1 MKKGKAIL
9 FSAFTCLALFS
20 CVACSTNAKGNS
32 STGAG
37 NTNTPSDTEKP
48 SNSTVPEYKGMTISQ
63 NSSRRVVNEKNVFK
77 AHIGTDNEAIDGE
90 ESATS
95 EVPEYDD
102 HEEKEDTIEENIE
115 DLVSIDV
122 ETDDEVKYYV
132 QPKETFTVEIH
143 LSNPNQY
150 EIQSFTLNGKKYSNY
165 MFKDGSTMELLLL
178 ETTAPSTPGYYEY
191 TIDAIKYI
199 DGTEIKDVKM
209 SGDKT
214 IKTGIEYSSAPT
226 ASISSLN
233 ISTTYVDMGIDVTD
247 TYSLI
252 GKNELFVYLSDGE
265 NIIDKKSLKVG
276 NNEITFDNL
285 EAHTL
290 YEYGVI
296 TAFDL
301 VDGQDLHSEWLLTD
315 TFTTESIYSLSSIE
329 STNTSISFKV
339 DKNGEAG
346 QIDSISLYDNS
357 NGRLV
362 ASGNSSTRS
371 FGGLLS
377 NHTYKLYVD
386 FSYTINDTKIADWV
400 GEDITTIAKVEPKIE
415 ILDISA
421 DQTSVTYRI
430 NTEDVDNVCE
440 IKEVS
445 LIKNGEVVESQLG
458 TGNGSFTGLLS
469 NNTYNI
475 EVSYSY
481 DLNDGNGPIDSKATK
496 SFTTTAKTEPKIEIL
511 EISADKTSVSYRIST
526 EDADD
531 VCEIKEVNLIKNGE
545 IVDSQL
551 GSGSGSFTG
560 LLSNNTYNIEVSY
573 SYDLNDGNGPIDS
586 KVTKSFTTIAK
597 TEPKIEI
604 LDISADKTSVSYRI
618 NTEDVDDVCEIKEVT
633 LIKNGEAVD
642 SQLGSGSGRFTGL
655 LSNNTYNIE
664 VSYSYDLNDGNGPID
679 SKVIKSFTTIAK
691 FEPQIKIVDFSSDK
705 TSVSYKINMV
715 DNDGIGKIDKVEL
728 VKDGTVVST
737 NNGNLEGTFNNLLS
751 GNNYEIKA
759 FYSYDLNDGEGIKV
773 NSISQSISTIAKI
786 VPEVNISDFS
796 SDQTSIDYQLDMS
809 DEDEICT
816 IEKVELLKNGEAVDS
831 NDGSTSGSFDNLLS
845 DNTYSLKVTYSYDL
859 NDGNGIVYSFIE
871 KNINT
876 LSKNKPSIG
885 IDTKLVTDSSISAD
899 ILFDDAD
906 SVGMINSVTL
916 YNGDEVVAINSSKEV
931 NFNDLDY
938 YTDYKVVIS
947 YSYDLNDGKG
957 MIEEVYEKEFKTS
970 PYINFKSC
978 NIINTSAVSEGETI
992 YMQVSLDNP
1001 SGAIPE
1007 SVVVNGQKYNCASS
1021 TSQNKIYVEIINNG
1035 QFEGGNTE
1043 LIIQKVNMKL
1053 DGKIYSVE
1061 PKNNNSDSV
1070 FINGILSVESLEL
1083 VNSNN
1088 EIVYYAF
1095 PKDEMKLLLTLKNKT
1110 GYSIDGSSL
1119 GERIKIDNNHYYKNV
1134 TLENGRNYYDLTSI
1148 SYSNDSL
1155 SKTLNIGYCSSNRVY
1170 KVNSNSIVEINSL
1183 SGLQN
1188 TTFNGGYYKLTSD
1201 IDLSKTEWTNLGSFH
1216 GILDGNGYSIKNMTN
1231 VSTVTDK
1238 DINIGLF
1245 KDASGLFLNCK
1256 LEDVTIM
1263 MTLNSTTPDEYFASF
1278 GGFVSGTHFSDKIDA
1293 SFINC
1298 EVTGDISI
1306 NNTTSGETYVGGLV
1320 GYEYPYPPYLYIDNC
1335 RTNININI
1343 KKGNKTSGVGAGLV
1357 GYFAWANCKIF
1368 VYNSYVEGSIN
1379 ASSAQVING
1388 TTPSSTYIVDYK
1400 NNRCNVLLN
1409 GVKTTS
1415 ISDLYI
1421 YGD

>member
-32 STGAG
+32 STGSG

-77 AHIGTDNEAIDGE
+77 ANSGTDNEVIDNE
-90 ESATS
+90 ESGTS

-102 HEEKEDTIEENIE
+102 HEEKEDSIEENIE

-233 ISTTYVDMGIDVTD
+233 ISTTYVDMGIDIVD

-276 NNEITFDNL
+276 SNEITFENL
-285 EAHTL
+285 EAHKL

-296 TAFDL
+296 AAFDL

-329 STNTSISFKV
+329 RTNTSISFKV

-346 QIDSISLYDNS
+346 QVDSISLYDNS

-371 FGGLLS
+371 FDGLLS

-386 FSYTINDTKIADWV
+386 FSYMINDTKIADWV

-481 DLNDGNGPIDSKATK
+481 DLNDGNGPIDSK
-496 SFTTTAKTEPKIEIL
+496 
-511 EISADKTSVSYRIST
+511 
-526 EDADD
+526 
-531 VCEIKEVNLIKNGE
+531 
-545 IVDSQL
+545 
-551 GSGSGSFTG
+551 
-560 LLSNNTYNIEVSY
+560 
-573 SYDLNDGNGPIDS
+573 
-586 KVTKSFTTIAK
+586 
-597 TEPKIEI
+597 
-604 LDISADKTSVSYRI
+604 
-618 NTEDVDDVCEIKEVT
+618 
-633 LIKNGEAVD
+633 
-642 SQLGSGSGRFTGL
+642 
-655 LSNNTYNIE
+655 
-664 VSYSYDLNDGNGPID
+664 
-679 SKVIKSFTTIAK
+679 VIKSFTTIAK

-705 TSVSYKINMV
+705 TSVSYKIDMV

-759 FYSYDLNDGEGIKV
+759 SYSYDLNDGEGIKV

-786 VPEVNISDFS
+786 APEVNISDFS
-796 SDQTSIDYQLDMS
+796 ADQTSIDYQLDMS

-845 DNTYSLKVTYSYDL
+845 DNIYSLKVTYSYDL
-859 NDGNGIVYSFIE
+859 NDGNGVVYSFIE

-876 LSKNKPSIG
+876 LAKNKPSIG

-970 PYINFKSC
+970 PYIDFKSC
-978 NIINTSAVSEGETI
+978 DIINTSAVSEGETI
-992 YMQVSLDNP
+992 FIEATIENP
-1001 SGAIPE
+1001 LQAMPTT
-1007 SVVVNGQKYNCASS
+1007 VLVNGKEYDCTSS
-1021 TSQNKIYVEIINNG
+1021 TSPNRVYIEIVNDG
-1035 QFEGGNTE
+1035 QFEGGDTVLSIE
-1043 LIIQKVNMKL
+1043 KLSMYL
-1053 DGKIYSVE
+1053 DGNIYSVF
-1061 PKNNNSDSV
+1061 PSVNNSDSV
-1070 FINGILSVESLEL
+1070 FVNGSLNIEDTKL
-1083 VNSNN
+1083 VNSKREGVRYTTPDDAYL
-1088 EIVYYAF
+1088 EIH
-1095 PKDEMKLLLTLKNKT
+1095 LNNKT
-1110 GYSIDGSSL
+1110 GYEIDKVVIDNYEYTNFTKISTEIYL
-1119 GERIKIDNNHYYKNV
+1119 IKIEEYLYNGYCFFKINSITYSNQYIKKTLLCDVKSSYLYIVPTLDVIKINNIDDLLSTDFNQGKIYS
-1134 TLENGRNYYDLTSI
+1134 LENNIDLAGLERKNLGTLTGVFLGNGHSI
-1148 SYSNDSL
+1148 S
-1155 SKTLNIGYCSSNRVY
+1155 
-1170 KVNSNSIVEINSL
+1170 
-1183 SGLQN
+1183 
-1188 TTFNGGYYKLTSD
+1188 
-1201 IDLSKTEWTNLGSFH
+1201 
-1216 GILDGNGYSIKNMTN
+1216 NMTN
-1231 VSTVTDK
+1231 VSTVYDSEV
-1238 DINIGLF
+1238 NVGLF
-1245 KDASGLFLNCK
+1245 KQLNGVVDGLNILNAKILINQRTNDSNIRYETKIGLLSCEAESAVSISNCNVSGDIQISNNYVGSSECEYHLGGFFGSAIFVNDIYFENCSSN
-1256 LEDVTIM
+1256 VTINNRDNTDIRSYTAPIIAEIWVNDYSNITM
-1263 MTLNSTTPDEYFASF
+1263 KNIQISGAVFSNSGYSGAIF
-1278 GGFVSGTHFSDKIDA
+1278 GGFVGPSDKQFLHYENIDFNLNFLGTFIRKTINFEGTA
-1293 SFINC
+1293 AEFYNYSFI
-1298 EVTGDISI
+1298 
-1306 NNTTSGETYVGGLV
+1306 
-1320 GYEYPYPPYLYIDNC
+1320 
-1335 RTNININI
+1335 
-1343 KKGNKTSGVGAGLV
+1343 
-1357 GYFAWANCKIF
+1357 
-1368 VYNSYVEGSIN
+1368 
-1379 ASSAQVING
+1379 
-1388 TTPSSTYIVDYK
+1388 
-1400 NNRCNVLLN
+1400 
-1409 GVKTTS
+1409 
-1415 ISDLYI
+1415 
-1421 YGD
+1421 

>member
-276 NNEITFDNL
+276 SNEITFENL

-386 FSYTINDTKIADWV
+386 FSYTINDTKIVDWV
-400 GEDITTIAKVEPKIE
+400 GEDITTVFNIKPKIE
-415 ILDISA
+415 ILDISS
-421 DQTSVTYRI
+421 DKTSVRYKI
-430 NTEDVDNVCE
+430 DMEDSDGVGAIDKVE
-440 IKEVS
+440 
-445 LIKNGEVVESQLG
+445 LIKDGAVVSTNNGMLEGEF
-458 TGNGSFTGLLS
+458 NNLLS
-469 NNTYNI
+469 GNRYKI
-475 EVSYSY
+475 KVSYSY
-481 DLNDGNGPIDSKATK
+481 DLNDGNG
-496 SFTTTAKTEPKIEIL
+496 
-511 EISADKTSVSYRIST
+511 V
-526 EDADD
+526 
-531 VCEIKEVNLIKNGE
+531 
-545 IVDSQL
+545 
-551 GSGSGSFTG
+551 
-560 LLSNNTYNIEVSY
+560 
-573 SYDLNDGNGPIDS
+573 
-586 KVTKSFTTIAK
+586 
-597 TEPKIEI
+597 
-604 LDISADKTSVSYRI
+604 I
-618 NTEDVDDVCEIKEVT
+618 N
-633 LIKNGEAVD
+633 
-642 SQLGSGSGRFTGL
+642 
-655 LSNNTYNIE
+655 
-664 VSYSYDLNDGNGPID
+664 
-679 SKVIKSFTTIAK
+679 
-691 FEPQIKIVDFSSDK
+691 
-705 TSVSYKINMV
+705 
-715 DNDGIGKIDKVEL
+715 
-728 VKDGTVVST
+728 
-737 NNGNLEGTFNNLLS
+737 
-751 GNNYEIKA
+751 
-759 FYSYDLNDGEGIKV
+759 
-773 NSISQSISTIAKI
+773 
-786 VPEVNISDFS
+786 
-796 SDQTSIDYQLDMS
+796 
-809 DEDEICT
+809 
-816 IEKVELLKNGEAVDS
+816 
-831 NDGSTSGSFDNLLS
+831 
-845 DNTYSLKVTYSYDL
+845 
-859 NDGNGIVYSFIE
+859 SFIE
-871 KNINT
+871 EDIDT
-876 LSKNKPSIG
+876 IAKNKPSID
-885 IDTKLVTDSSISAD
+885 IDSKLVTDSLISAD
-899 ILFDDAD
+899 IVFDDVD
-906 SVGMINSVTL
+906 SVGVINSVTL
-916 YNGDEVVAINSSKEV
+916 YKGNEVVAINSSKEV

-970 PYINFKSC
+970 PYIDFKSC

-992 YMQVSLDNP
+992 FIEATIENP
-1001 SGAIPE
+1001 LQAMPTN
-1007 SVVVNGQKYNCASS
+1007 VLVNGKEYDCTSS
-1021 TSQNKIYVEIINNG
+1021 TSPNRVYIEIVNDG
-1035 QFEGGNTE
+1035 QFEGGDTVLSIEKLSMYLDGNIYSVFPSVNNFDSVFVNGSLNIEDTKLVNSKREGVRYTTRDEAYLEIHLNNKTGYEIDKVVINNYEYTSFTKISTE
-1043 LIIQKVNMKL
+1043 IYLIKIEEYLYNGYYSFKINSITYSNQYIKKTLLCDVKSSYLYIVPTL
-1053 DGKIYSVE
+1053 DVIKINNIDDLLSTDFNQGKIYS
-1061 PKNNNSDSV
+1061 
-1070 FINGILSVESLEL
+1070 
-1083 VNSNN
+1083 
-1088 EIVYYAF
+1088 
-1095 PKDEMKLLLTLKNKT
+1095 
-1110 GYSIDGSSL
+1110 
-1119 GERIKIDNNHYYKNV
+1119 
-1134 TLENGRNYYDLTSI
+1134 LEN
-1148 SYSNDSL
+1148 
-1155 SKTLNIGYCSSNRVY
+1155 
-1170 KVNSNSIVEINSL
+1170 
-1183 SGLQN
+1183 
-1188 TTFNGGYYKLTSD
+1188 D
-1201 IDLSKTEWTNLGSFH
+1201 IDLAGLEWKNLGTLTGVF
-1216 GILDGNGYSIKNMTN
+1216 LGNGHSISNMTN
-1231 VSTVTDK
+1231 VSTVYDSEV
-1238 DINIGLF
+1238 NVGLF
-1245 KDASGLFLNCK
+1245 KK
-1256 LEDVTIM
+1256 
-1263 MTLNSTTPDEYFASF
+1263 
-1278 GGFVSGTHFSDKIDA
+1278 
-1293 SFINC
+1293 
-1298 EVTGDISI
+1298 
-1306 NNTTSGETYVGGLV
+1306 
-1320 GYEYPYPPYLYIDNC
+1320 
-1335 RTNININI
+1335 
-1343 KKGNKTSGVGAGLV
+1343 
-1357 GYFAWANCKIF
+1357 
-1368 VYNSYVEGSIN
+1368 
-1379 ASSAQVING
+1379 
-1388 TTPSSTYIVDYK
+1388 
-1400 NNRCNVLLN
+1400 LN
-1409 GVKTTS
+1409 GVVDGLNVLNAKILINQRTNDLNIRYETKIGLLSCEADSAVS
-1415 ISDLYI
+1415 ISNCNVSGDIQISNNYVGSSECDYHLGGFIGSAIIADDIYFDNCSSNVTINNRDNTIIYDRSYTAPIIGQIWVSDYSNITMKNIQISGAVFSNCVNHSGVI
-1421 YGD
+1421 YGEIAFSSDVQFLHFENIDLNLNFLGTFIRKTINFEGTASEFDDYSFI

>member
-20 CVACSTNAKGNS
+20 CVACSTNTKGNS
-32 STGAG
+32 SIGSG

-77 AHIGTDNEAIDGE
+77 ANNATDNDAIDDE

-276 NNEITFDNL
+276 SNEITFENL

-329 STNTSISFKV
+329 TTNTSISFKV

-400 GEDITTIAKVEPKIE
+400 GEDITTVFNIKPKIE
-415 ILDISA
+415 ILDISS
-421 DQTSVTYRI
+421 DKTSIRYKI
-430 NTEDVDNVCE
+430 DMEDSDGVGAIDKVE
-440 IKEVS
+440 
-445 LIKNGEVVESQLG
+445 LIKDGAIVSTNNGKLEGEF
-458 TGNGSFTGLLS
+458 NNLLS
-469 NNTYNI
+469 GNRYKI
-475 EVSYSY
+475 KVSYSY
-481 DLNDGNGPIDSKATK
+481 DLNDGNG
-496 SFTTTAKTEPKIEIL
+496 
-511 EISADKTSVSYRIST
+511 V
-526 EDADD
+526 
-531 VCEIKEVNLIKNGE
+531 
-545 IVDSQL
+545 
-551 GSGSGSFTG
+551 
-560 LLSNNTYNIEVSY
+560 
-573 SYDLNDGNGPIDS
+573 
-586 KVTKSFTTIAK
+586 
-597 TEPKIEI
+597 
-604 LDISADKTSVSYRI
+604 I
-618 NTEDVDDVCEIKEVT
+618 N
-633 LIKNGEAVD
+633 
-642 SQLGSGSGRFTGL
+642 
-655 LSNNTYNIE
+655 
-664 VSYSYDLNDGNGPID
+664 
-679 SKVIKSFTTIAK
+679 
-691 FEPQIKIVDFSSDK
+691 
-705 TSVSYKINMV
+705 
-715 DNDGIGKIDKVEL
+715 
-728 VKDGTVVST
+728 
-737 NNGNLEGTFNNLLS
+737 
-751 GNNYEIKA
+751 
-759 FYSYDLNDGEGIKV
+759 
-773 NSISQSISTIAKI
+773 
-786 VPEVNISDFS
+786 
-796 SDQTSIDYQLDMS
+796 
-809 DEDEICT
+809 
-816 IEKVELLKNGEAVDS
+816 
-831 NDGSTSGSFDNLLS
+831 
-845 DNTYSLKVTYSYDL
+845 
-859 NDGNGIVYSFIE
+859 SFIE
-871 KNINT
+871 EDIET
-876 LSKNKPSIG
+876 IAKNKPSIG

-899 ILFDDAD
+899 IVFDDVD
-906 SVGMINSVTL
+906 SVGVINSVTL
-916 YNGDEVVAINSSKEV
+916 YKGNEVVAINSSKEV

-970 PYINFKSC
+970 PHIDFKSC
-978 NIINTSAVSEGETI
+978 DIINTSAVSEGETI

-1110 GYSIDGSSL
+1110 GYSIDSTSL
-1119 GERIKIDNNHYYKNV
+1119 GEWIKIDDNHYYKNV
-1134 TLENGRNYYDLTSI
+1134 TLENGWNYYDLTSI

-1201 IDLSKTEWTNLGSFH
+1201 IDLSKTEWTNLGSFC

-1278 GGFVSGTHFSDKIDA
+1278 GGFVSGTHFSGNYAA

-1306 NNTTSGETYVGGLV
+1306 NNTTSDETYVGGLV
-1320 GYEYPYPPYLYIDNC
+1320 GYENPFPPYLYIDNC
-1335 RTNININI
+1335 RTHININI
-1343 KKGNKTSGVGAGLV
+1343 KKGNNTSGVGAGLV
-1357 GYFAWANCKIF
+1357 GYFGWSSCKIF

-1379 ASSAQVING
+1379 ALTAQVING
-1388 TTPSSTYIVDYK
+1388 TTPWSSPYIIDYK

-1415 ISDLYI
+1415 VSDLYI

>member
-77 AHIGTDNEAIDGE
+77 ANRVTDNDAIDGE

-233 ISTTYVDMGIDVTD
+233 ISTTYVDMGIDIVD
-247 TYSLI
+247 KYSLI

-276 NNEITFDNL
+276 SNEITFENL

-329 STNTSISFKV
+329 KTNTSISFKV

-346 QIDSISLYDNS
+346 QIDAISLYDNS

-371 FGGLLS
+371 FDGLLS

-386 FSYTINDTKIADWV
+386 FSYTINGIKIADWV
-400 GEDITTIAKVEPKIE
+400 SEDITTVFNIKPKVE
-415 ILDISA
+415 ILDISS
-421 DQTSVTYRI
+421 DKTSVRYKI
-430 NTEDVDNVCE
+430 DMEDSDGVGAIDKVE
-440 IKEVS
+440 LLKDGAIVS
-445 LIKNGEVVESQLG
+445 TNNGMLEGEF
-458 TGNGSFTGLLS
+458 NNLLS
-469 NNTYNI
+469 GNRYKI
-475 EVSYSY
+475 KVSYSY
-481 DLNDGNGPIDSKATK
+481 DLNDGNG
-496 SFTTTAKTEPKIEIL
+496 
-511 EISADKTSVSYRIST
+511 V
-526 EDADD
+526 
-531 VCEIKEVNLIKNGE
+531 
-545 IVDSQL
+545 
-551 GSGSGSFTG
+551 
-560 LLSNNTYNIEVSY
+560 
-573 SYDLNDGNGPIDS
+573 
-586 KVTKSFTTIAK
+586 
-597 TEPKIEI
+597 
-604 LDISADKTSVSYRI
+604 I
-618 NTEDVDDVCEIKEVT
+618 N
-633 LIKNGEAVD
+633 
-642 SQLGSGSGRFTGL
+642 
-655 LSNNTYNIE
+655 
-664 VSYSYDLNDGNGPID
+664 
-679 SKVIKSFTTIAK
+679 
-691 FEPQIKIVDFSSDK
+691 
-705 TSVSYKINMV
+705 
-715 DNDGIGKIDKVEL
+715 
-728 VKDGTVVST
+728 
-737 NNGNLEGTFNNLLS
+737 
-751 GNNYEIKA
+751 
-759 FYSYDLNDGEGIKV
+759 
-773 NSISQSISTIAKI
+773 
-786 VPEVNISDFS
+786 
-796 SDQTSIDYQLDMS
+796 
-809 DEDEICT
+809 
-816 IEKVELLKNGEAVDS
+816 
-831 NDGSTSGSFDNLLS
+831 
-845 DNTYSLKVTYSYDL
+845 
-859 NDGNGIVYSFIE
+859 SFIE
-871 KNINT
+871 EDIDT
-876 LSKNKPSIG
+876 IAKNKPSIG

-899 ILFDDAD
+899 IVFDDVD
-906 SVGMINSVTL
+906 SVGVINSVTL
-916 YNGDEVVAINSSKEV
+916 YKGNEVVAINSSKEV
-931 NFNDLDY
+931 SFNDLDY

-970 PYINFKSC
+970 PYLDFKSC

-992 YMQVSLDNP
+992 YMEVSLDNP

-1043 LIIQKVNMKL
+1043 LIIQKVNMQL

-1119 GERIKIDNNHYYKNV
+1119 GEWIKIDDNHYYKNV
-1134 TLENGRNYYDLTSI
+1134 TLENGWNYYDLTSI

-1201 IDLSKTEWTNLGSFH
+1201 IDLSKTEWTNLGYFY

-1278 GGFVSGTHFSDKIDA
+1278 GGFVSGTRFSDNIDA

-1306 NNTTSGETYVGGLV
+1306 NNTTTSGETYVGGLV

-1343 KKGNKTSGVGAGLV
+1343 KKGNNTSGVGAGLV

-1388 TTPSSTYIVDYK
+1388 TTPWSPDIVDYK

>member
-1 MKKGKAIL
+1 MKKGKAII

-32 STGAG
+32 STGSG

-77 AHIGTDNEAIDGE
+77 ANNATDNEAIDGE
-90 ESATS
+90 ERATS

-102 HEEKEDTIEENIE
+102 HKEKEDTIEENIE

-233 ISTTYVDMGIDVTD
+233 ISTTYVGMGIDVTD

-252 GKNELFVYLSDGE
+252 GKNEVFVYLSDGE

-276 NNEITFDNL
+276 SNEITFENL

-315 TFTTESIYSLSSIE
+315 TFTTESIYSLSNIE
-329 STNTSISFKV
+329 TTKTTISFEV
-339 DKNGEAG
+339 NKNGEAG

-362 ASGNSSTRS
+362 ASGDSSTRS
-371 FGGLLS
+371 FDGLLS

-386 FSYTINDTKIADWV
+386 FSYMINDTKIADWV

-415 ILDISA
+415 ILDISS
-421 DQTSVTYRI
+421 DKTSVRYKI
-430 NTEDVDNVCE
+430 DMEDSDGVGAIDKVE
-440 IKEVS
+440 
-445 LIKNGEVVESQLG
+445 LIKDGVIVSTNNGMLEGEF
-458 TGNGSFTGLLS
+458 NNLLS
-469 NNTYNI
+469 GNRYKIKVN
-475 EVSYSY
+475 YSY
-481 DLNDGNGPIDSKATK
+481 DLNDGNG
-496 SFTTTAKTEPKIEIL
+496 
-511 EISADKTSVSYRIST
+511 V
-526 EDADD
+526 
-531 VCEIKEVNLIKNGE
+531 
-545 IVDSQL
+545 
-551 GSGSGSFTG
+551 
-560 LLSNNTYNIEVSY
+560 
-573 SYDLNDGNGPIDS
+573 
-586 KVTKSFTTIAK
+586 
-597 TEPKIEI
+597 
-604 LDISADKTSVSYRI
+604 I
-618 NTEDVDDVCEIKEVT
+618 N
-633 LIKNGEAVD
+633 
-642 SQLGSGSGRFTGL
+642 
-655 LSNNTYNIE
+655 
-664 VSYSYDLNDGNGPID
+664 
-679 SKVIKSFTTIAK
+679 
-691 FEPQIKIVDFSSDK
+691 
-705 TSVSYKINMV
+705 
-715 DNDGIGKIDKVEL
+715 
-728 VKDGTVVST
+728 
-737 NNGNLEGTFNNLLS
+737 
-751 GNNYEIKA
+751 
-759 FYSYDLNDGEGIKV
+759 
-773 NSISQSISTIAKI
+773 
-786 VPEVNISDFS
+786 
-796 SDQTSIDYQLDMS
+796 
-809 DEDEICT
+809 
-816 IEKVELLKNGEAVDS
+816 
-831 NDGSTSGSFDNLLS
+831 
-845 DNTYSLKVTYSYDL
+845 
-859 NDGNGIVYSFIE
+859 SFIE
-871 KNINT
+871 EDIDT
-876 LSKNKPSIG
+876 IAKNKPSIK
-885 IDTKLVTDSSISAD
+885 IDSKLVTDSSISAD
-899 ILFDDAD
+899 IVLDDVD
-906 SVGMINSVTL
+906 SVGVINSVTL
-916 YNGDEVVAINSSKEV
+916 YKGNEVVAINSSKEV

-970 PYINFKSC
+970 PYIDFKSC

-1043 LIIQKVNMKL
+1043 IIIQKVNMKL

-1110 GYSIDGSSL
+1110 GYSIDGTSL
-1119 GERIKIDNNHYYKNV
+1119 GEWIKIDDNHYYKNV
-1134 TLENGRNYYDLTSI
+1134 TLKNGWNYYDLTSI

-1201 IDLSKTEWTNLGSFH
+1201 IDLSKTEWTNLGSFN

-1278 GGFVSGTHFSDKIDA
+1278 GGFVSGTCFSDNIDA

-1306 NNTTSGETYVGGLV
+1306 NNTTSDETYVGGLV

-1343 KKGNKTSGVGAGLV
+1343 KKGNNTSGVGAGLV

-1388 TTPSSTYIVDYK
+1388 TTPWSPDIVDYK

>member
-32 STGAG
+32 STGSG

-63 NSSRRVVNEKNVFK
+63 NSSRKVVNEKNVFK
-77 AHIGTDNEAIDGE
+77 ANSGTDNEAIDNE

-165 MFKDGSTMELLLL
+165 MFKDGSTMDLLLL

-233 ISTTYVDMGIDVTD
+233 ISTTYADMGIDIVD

-252 GKNELFVYLSDGE
+252 GKNELFAYLSDGE

-276 NNEITFDNL
+276 SNEITFENL

-315 TFTTESIYSLSSIE
+315 TFTTESIYSLSSTEI
-329 STNTSISFKV
+329 TNTSISFKV

-346 QIDSISLYDNS
+346 QIDSISLYDSS

-386 FSYTINDTKIADWV
+386 FSYTINGVTIADWV
-400 GEDITTIAKVEPKIE
+400 GEDITTVFNIKPKIE
-415 ILDISA
+415 ILDISS
-421 DQTSVTYRI
+421 DKTSVRYKI
-430 NTEDVDNVCE
+430 DMEDSDGVGAIDKVE
-440 IKEVS
+440 LLKDGAIVS
-445 LIKNGEVVESQLG
+445 TNNGNLEGEF
-458 TGNGSFTGLLS
+458 NNLLS
-469 NNTYNI
+469 GNRYKI
-475 EVSYSY
+475 KVSYSY
-481 DLNDGNGPIDSKATK
+481 DLNDGNG
-496 SFTTTAKTEPKIEIL
+496 
-511 EISADKTSVSYRIST
+511 V
-526 EDADD
+526 
-531 VCEIKEVNLIKNGE
+531 
-545 IVDSQL
+545 
-551 GSGSGSFTG
+551 
-560 LLSNNTYNIEVSY
+560 
-573 SYDLNDGNGPIDS
+573 
-586 KVTKSFTTIAK
+586 
-597 TEPKIEI
+597 
-604 LDISADKTSVSYRI
+604 I
-618 NTEDVDDVCEIKEVT
+618 N
-633 LIKNGEAVD
+633 
-642 SQLGSGSGRFTGL
+642 
-655 LSNNTYNIE
+655 
-664 VSYSYDLNDGNGPID
+664 
-679 SKVIKSFTTIAK
+679 
-691 FEPQIKIVDFSSDK
+691 
-705 TSVSYKINMV
+705 
-715 DNDGIGKIDKVEL
+715 
-728 VKDGTVVST
+728 
-737 NNGNLEGTFNNLLS
+737 
-751 GNNYEIKA
+751 
-759 FYSYDLNDGEGIKV
+759 
-773 NSISQSISTIAKI
+773 
-786 VPEVNISDFS
+786 
-796 SDQTSIDYQLDMS
+796 
-809 DEDEICT
+809 
-816 IEKVELLKNGEAVDS
+816 
-831 NDGSTSGSFDNLLS
+831 
-845 DNTYSLKVTYSYDL
+845 
-859 NDGNGIVYSFIE
+859 SFIE
-871 KNINT
+871 KDIDT
-876 LSKNKPSIG
+876 IAKDKPSIG

-899 ILFDDAD
+899 IVFDDVD
-906 SVGMINSVTL
+906 SVGVINSVTL
-916 YNGDEVVAINSSKEV
+916 YKGNEVVAINSSKEV

-970 PYINFKSC
+970 PYIDFKSC
-978 NIINTSAVSEGETI
+978 DIINTSAVSEGETI

-1061 PKNNNSDSV
+1061 PKNNNSDNV

-1110 GYSIDGSSL
+1110 GYSIDDTSL
-1119 GERIKIDNNHYYKNV
+1119 GEWIKIDDNHYYKNV
-1134 TLENGRNYYDLTSI
+1134 TLKNGWNYYDLTSI

-1201 IDLSKTEWTNLGSFH
+1201 IDLSKTEWTNLGSFN

-1278 GGFVSGTHFSDKIDA
+1278 GGFVSGTRFSDNIDA

-1343 KKGNKTSGVGAGLV
+1343 KKGNNTSGVGAGLV

-1379 ASSAQVING
+1379 ASSAEVING
-1388 TTPSSTYIVDYK
+1388 TTPWSPDIVDYK

-1415 ISDLYI
+1415 ISNLYI

>member
-32 STGAG
+32 STGSG
-37 NTNTPSDTEKP
+37 NTNTPSGTEKP

-77 AHIGTDNEAIDGE
+77 ANSGTDNEAIDNE

-102 HEEKEDTIEENIE
+102 HEEKEDIIEENIE

-233 ISTTYVDMGIDVTD
+233 ISTTYVDMGIDIVD

-265 NIIDKKSLKVG
+265 NIIDKKTLKVG
-276 NNEITFDNL
+276 SNEITFENL

-296 TAFDL
+296 SAFDL

-329 STNTSISFKV
+329 RTNTSISFKV

-371 FGGLLS
+371 FDGLLS

-386 FSYTINDTKIADWV
+386 FSYMINDTKIADWV

-421 DQTSVTYRI
+421 DKTSVTYRV
-430 NTEDVDNVCE
+430 NTEDV
-440 IKEVS
+440 
-445 LIKNGEVVESQLG
+445 
-458 TGNGSFTGLLS
+458 
-469 NNTYNI
+469 
-475 EVSYSY
+475 
-481 DLNDGNGPIDSKATK
+481 
-496 SFTTTAKTEPKIEIL
+496 
-511 EISADKTSVSYRIST
+511 
-526 EDADD
+526 DD
-531 VCEIKEVNLIKNGE
+531 VCEIKEVNLVKNGE

-573 SYDLNDGNGPIDS
+573 SYDLNDGNGRIDS
-586 KVTKSFTTIAK
+586 KVS
-597 TEPKIEI
+597 E
-604 LDISADKTSVSYRI
+604 
-618 NTEDVDDVCEIKEVT
+618 
-633 LIKNGEAVD
+633 
-642 SQLGSGSGRFTGL
+642 
-655 LSNNTYNIE
+655 
-664 VSYSYDLNDGNGPID
+664 
-679 SKVIKSFTTIAK
+679 SFTTIAK

-705 TSVSYKINMV
+705 TSVSYKIDIV
-715 DNDGIGKIDKVEL
+715 DDDGIGKIDKVEL
-728 VKDGTVVST
+728 VKDGAVVST

-751 GNNYEIKA
+751 GNNYEIKVS
-759 FYSYDLNDGEGIKV
+759 YSYDLNDGEGIKV
-773 NSISQSISTIAKI
+773 NSTSQSISTIAKI

-796 SDQTSIDYQLDMS
+796 ANQTSIDYQLNMS

-831 NDGSTSGSFDNLLS
+831 NDGSASGSFDNLLS
-845 DNTYSLKVTYSYDL
+845 NNTYSLKVIYSYDL
-859 NDGNGIVYSFIE
+859 NDGNGVVYSFIE
-871 KNINT
+871 ENINT

-899 ILFDDAD
+899 IVFDDTD

-970 PYINFKSC
+970 PYIDFKSC

-992 YMQVSLDNP
+992 FMESNIENP
-1001 SGAIPE
+1001 LKAMPKT
-1007 SVVVNGQKYNCASS
+1007 VVINGETYNCTAS
-1021 TSQNKIYVEIINNG
+1021 TSPNRIYIEVVNNG
-1035 QFEGGNTE
+1035 QFEGGDTVLSIE
-1043 LIIQKVNMKL
+1043 EVTMTL
-1053 DGKIYSVE
+1053 DGVDYSVF
-1061 PKNNNSDSV
+1061 PISNNSDKV
-1070 FINGILSVESLEL
+1070 FINGKLIIDSIKAVDE
-1083 VNSNN
+1083 NGN
-1088 EIVYYAF
+1088 EIGYAMPGDQVYL
-1095 PKDEMKLLLTLKNKT
+1095 EVNLKNKT
-1110 GYSIDGSSL
+1110 GYNVDSVMVDGDQIVNLEKVNDNKFRKSIELSRGWNTFL
-1119 GERIKIDNNHYYKNV
+1119 LN
-1134 TLENGRNYYDLTSI
+1134 SI
-1148 SYSNDSL
+1148 SYSN
-1155 SKTLNIGYCSSNRVY
+1155 KTVNKKIDCDLTSNPVY
-1170 KVNSNSIVEINSL
+1170 RTNSNDIVEISNVEELMS
-1183 SGLQN
+1183 
-1188 TTFNGGYYKLTSD
+1188 TTFNGGYYKLVND
-1201 IDLSKTEWTNLGSFH
+1201 IDLSGIEWTNLGVFD
-1216 GILDGNGYSIKNMTN
+1216 GVLDGDGHRILNMSN
-1231 VSTVTDK
+1231 VSTIYDSDV
-1238 DINIGLF
+1238 NIGLF
-1245 KDASGLFLNCK
+1245 KTINGFVKDVSIESTKIIIEVVSEDPRNHNIGMFAADNSCTSSIFKNCHVDGDIQVRDDNAS
-1256 LEDVTIM
+1256 TAYI
-1263 MTLNSTTPDEYFASF
+1263 
-1278 GGFVSGTHFSDKIDA
+1278 GGFVGNGESYCDFLSFENSSSNVNINAILPFKENITWVGCGLLAAKFYGSVSIENPCELLKIKNCNVNGTISCPGNVGGV
-1293 SFINC
+1293 INIHSSPDDD
-1298 EVTGDISI
+1298 VSLILI
-1306 NNTTSGETYVGGLV
+1306 NNYCQAV
-1320 GYEYPYPPYLYIDNC
+1320 
-1335 RTNININI
+1335 INGKKFDAINDF
-1343 KKGNKTSGVGAGLV
+1343 VGAGKNDLI
-1357 GYFAWANCKIF
+1357 A
-1368 VYNSYVEGSIN
+1368 SQPEGSSAIN
-1379 ASSAQVING
+1379 W
-1388 TTPSSTYIVDYK
+1388 YWW
-1400 NNRCNVLLN
+1400 
-1409 GVKTTS
+1409 
-1415 ISDLYI
+1415 
-1421 YGD
+1421 

>member
-77 AHIGTDNEAIDGE
+77 ANRVTDNDAIDGE

-233 ISTTYVDMGIDVTD
+233 ISTTYVDMGIDIVD
-247 TYSLI
+247 KYSLI

-276 NNEITFDNL
+276 SNEITFENL

-329 STNTSISFKV
+329 KTNTSISFKV

-346 QIDSISLYDNS
+346 QIDAISLYDNS

-371 FGGLLS
+371 FDGLLS

-386 FSYTINDTKIADWV
+386 FSYTINGIKIADWV
-400 GEDITTIAKVEPKIE
+400 SEDITTVFNIKPKVE
-415 ILDISA
+415 ILDISS
-421 DQTSVTYRI
+421 DKTSVRYKI
-430 NTEDVDNVCE
+430 DMEDSDGVGAIDKVE
-440 IKEVS
+440 LLKDGAIVS
-445 LIKNGEVVESQLG
+445 TNNGMLEGEF
-458 TGNGSFTGLLS
+458 NNLLS
-469 NNTYNI
+469 GNRYKI
-475 EVSYSY
+475 KVSYSY
-481 DLNDGNGPIDSKATK
+481 DLNDGNG
-496 SFTTTAKTEPKIEIL
+496 
-511 EISADKTSVSYRIST
+511 V
-526 EDADD
+526 
-531 VCEIKEVNLIKNGE
+531 
-545 IVDSQL
+545 
-551 GSGSGSFTG
+551 
-560 LLSNNTYNIEVSY
+560 
-573 SYDLNDGNGPIDS
+573 
-586 KVTKSFTTIAK
+586 
-597 TEPKIEI
+597 
-604 LDISADKTSVSYRI
+604 I
-618 NTEDVDDVCEIKEVT
+618 N
-633 LIKNGEAVD
+633 
-642 SQLGSGSGRFTGL
+642 
-655 LSNNTYNIE
+655 
-664 VSYSYDLNDGNGPID
+664 
-679 SKVIKSFTTIAK
+679 
-691 FEPQIKIVDFSSDK
+691 
-705 TSVSYKINMV
+705 
-715 DNDGIGKIDKVEL
+715 
-728 VKDGTVVST
+728 
-737 NNGNLEGTFNNLLS
+737 
-751 GNNYEIKA
+751 
-759 FYSYDLNDGEGIKV
+759 
-773 NSISQSISTIAKI
+773 
-786 VPEVNISDFS
+786 
-796 SDQTSIDYQLDMS
+796 
-809 DEDEICT
+809 
-816 IEKVELLKNGEAVDS
+816 
-831 NDGSTSGSFDNLLS
+831 
-845 DNTYSLKVTYSYDL
+845 
-859 NDGNGIVYSFIE
+859 SFIE
-871 KNINT
+871 EDIDT
-876 LSKNKPSIG
+876 IAKNKPSIG

-899 ILFDDAD
+899 IVFDDVD
-906 SVGMINSVTL
+906 SVGVINSVTL
-916 YNGDEVVAINSSKEV
+916 YKGNEVVAINSSKEV
-931 NFNDLDY
+931 SFNDLDY

-970 PYINFKSC
+970 PYLDFKSC

-992 YMQVSLDNP
+992 YMEVSLDNP

-1043 LIIQKVNMKL
+1043 LIIQKVNMQL

-1119 GERIKIDNNHYYKNV
+1119 GEWIKIDDNHYYKNV
-1134 TLENGRNYYDLTSI
+1134 TLENGWNYYDLTSI

-1201 IDLSKTEWTNLGSFH
+1201 IDLSKTEWTNLGSFY

-1278 GGFVSGTHFSDKIDA
+1278 GGFVSGTRFSDNIDA

-1306 NNTTSGETYVGGLV
+1306 NNTTTSGETYVGGLV

-1343 KKGNKTSGVGAGLV
+1343 KKGNNTSGVGAGLV

-1388 TTPSSTYIVDYK
+1388 TTPWSPDIVDYK